1 MDFQEFAE
9 KLWETMNSVGR
20 LRVVKGLKIIPP
32 GHLILPRCH
41 LAQRI
46 QGACP
51 EPHKRGELWKA
62 LEEGSWEEVEA
73 LLLKALS
80 RGKNPR
86 DQRGLGNLSI
96 YLSRKLAREPRM
108 PETPRLQSVPKPI
121 EASPLSSRLPSS
133 HGLGEERRRPRISSE
148 LCSSTGAQCGTTS

>member
-1 MDFQEFAE
+1 MLPPLSGEGDGFPGVCGEALGNHEQCG
-9 KLWETMNSVGR
+9 ETEGCER
-20 LRVVKGLKIIPP
+20 TQDHPP

-41 LAQRI
+41 LAQSI

-73 LLLKALS
+73 LFLKALS

-86 DQRGLGNLSI
+86 DQRGLENLSI
-96 YLSRKLAREPRM
+96 YLSWKLAR
-108 PETPRLQSVPKPI
+108 
-121 EASPLSSRLPSS
+121 
-133 HGLGEERRRPRISSE
+133 
-148 LCSSTGAQCGTTS
+148 